1 MTYRSTSY
9 WFDSLES
16 EPEPRAPMPGDL
28 DVDVVILGAGFSELW
43 TAYYL
48 AVVDPACWLIGKRN
62 CVFGHVR

>member
-28 DVDVVILGAGFSELW
+28 DVVILGAGFSGLW

-62 CVFGHVR
+62 CVFGNVR